1 MDQKAVKKDR
11 PMKTITIV
19 ARGKSWNDALDAI
32 DMAKRQAQER
42 LFKEISPYPH
52 PKSSSTPELE
62 SLLIESHAAVAV
74 LQENGEAPFSA
85 DDKTSIIE
93 GNIIGQSKKRF
104 E

>member
-1 MDQKAVKKDR
+1 
-11 PMKTITIV
+11 MKTITIV

-62 SLLIESHAAVAV
+62 SLLIESNAAVTL
-74 LQENGEAPFSA
+74 LQENGEAIFRANSKKDMIDEA
-85 DDKTSIIE
+85 SIIE
-93 GNIIGQSKKRF
+93 ESKKRF